1 MELKK
6 GDLFIATW
14 KPEHIDGQENM
25 QGQSISRRGTWD
37 DKSKIDRNK
46 KTGKL
51 YMTFWDRDKDRYT
64 TANADIVQVPANIFQ
79 SE

>member
-6 GDLFIATW
+6 GDLFIASWT
-14 KPEHIDGQENM
+14 PETIDGQENM
-25 QGQSISRRGTWD
+25 QGQTITRRGTWD

-64 TANADIVQVPANIFQ
+64 TANSDIVQVSANIFQ

>member
-14 KPEHIDGQENM
+14 TPETIDGQENM
-25 QGQSISRRGTWD
+25 QGQSITRKVQWD
-37 DKSKIDRNK
+37 EKSKIDRNK
-46 KTGKL
+46 RTGKL

-64 TANADIVQVPANIFQ
+64 TANSDIVSVSANIFQ
-79 SE
+79 GE

>member
-14 KPEHIDGQENM
+14 TPETINGQENM
-25 QGQSISRRGTWD
+25 QGQSITIKGQWD
-37 DKSKIDRNK
+37 EKSKIDRNK

-51 YMTFWDRDKDRYT
+51 YMTFLDRDRKVYI
-64 TANADIVQVPANIFQ
+64 TANSEIVSVSANIFQ